1 MAAHHPSEDWFGTPK
16 AAELLGIGQR
26 ALYRLIDE
34 GAIPA
39 YKLGRVV
46 RVRRE
51 DLERYLSRHA
61 ES

>member
-16 AAELLGIGQR
+16 AAELLGISQR

-34 GAIPA
+34 GVIPA

-46 RVRRE
+46 RLRRE
-51 DLERYLSRHA
+51 HLERYLNERA
-61 ES
+61 KG